1 MLAYL
6 FWHWREAQIAPQ
18 IYQEHLIRFHKT
30 LSEHKPNG
38 LLSSRVLLLE
48 QAPWIGRSER
58 TYEDWYI
65 VENSGALDLLNEGA
79 VSGFR
84 KEPHQQVARWAAG
97 GMGGLYRHH
106 TGDLNSTAPRV
117 TYWFA
122 KPSGMTYE
130 TLYETLEPTIQQTGG
145 SLWQRHMVL
154 SPAPEFCYQSPHDH
168 QLPDVISSLVVSV
181 TPLWMGPERV

>member
-6 FWHWREAQIAPQ
+6 FWHWREAQIEAR
-18 IYQEHLIRFHKT
+18 IYQEHLIRFHET
-30 LSEHKPNG
+30 LSAHKPHG
-38 LLSSRVLLLE
+38 FLSSRVLVLE
-48 QAPWIGRSER
+48 QAPWIGRSEK

-84 KEPHQQVARWAAG
+84 KKPHHQVAQRADG
-97 GMGGLYRHH
+97 GIGGLYRLQA
-106 TGDLNSTAPRV
+106 GDVNSIAPHV
-117 TYWFA
+117 TCWFA

-130 TLYETLEPTIQQTGG
+130 TLYETLEPTMQHMGG

-154 SPAPEFCYQSPHDH
+154 SPAPEFCYQSPHDF
-168 QLPDVISSLVVSV
+168 QLPDVISSLSVSV
-181 TPLWMGPERV
+181 TPLWVEPERV